1 MSHPMDPGPPPPYQP
16 PPPQGG
22 YPPPYPGPHPPG
34 PYPPPYP
41 PSPYPAPYPP
51 GSYPPPGYAQPP
63 QAQTTSGFA
72 IASLI
77 FGAIGGIL
85 FGVIFGVIA
94 LGKTKPGGQRG
105 RGLAI
110 GGLVLSGAWA
120 VGIAVLVAVVAL
132 SPTHTVSARDIKVG
146 DCFAELPRGNRISS
160 VGTTGCDQPHAAE
173 VAGIVTIPDGPF
185 PGESGFGAY
194 GKDCKD
200 DLASYSPA
208 ALLDPDI
215 DLAIMPPTRES
226 WQRGDRAMVCVAT
239 FTTKR
244 TGSIKS

>member
-1 MSHPMDPGPPPPYQP
+1 MDPGPPHPYQP
-16 PPPQGG
+16 PPPPGG
-22 YPPPYPGPHPPG
+22 YRPPYPGPYAGPYPPG
-34 PYPPPYP
+34 PYPP
-41 PSPYPAPYPP
+41 SYPP
-51 GSYPPPGYAQPP
+51 GPYPPPGYAQPP

-72 IASLI
+72 IAALV
-77 FGAIGGIL
+77 FGAFGGIL
-85 FGVIFGVIA
+85 LGVIFGVIA

-110 GGLVLSGAWA
+110 GGLVLSGVWA
-120 VGIAVLVAVVAL
+120 LGIAVAIAVVAL

-160 VGTTGCDQPHAAE
+160 VDTTSCDRPHAAE

-200 DLASYSPA
+200 SLASYSPTA
-208 ALLDPDI
+208 VFEPDI

-226 WQRGDRAMVCVAT
+226 WHRGDRAMVCVAT

>member
-1 MSHPMDPGPPPPYQP
+1 MSQPMDPGPPPPYQP

-22 YPPPYPGPHPPG
+22 YPPPYPPGPYPPQYPPNPYAVPYPPG
-34 PYPPPYP
+34 PYPPP
-41 PSPYPAPYPP
+41 
-51 GSYPPPGYAQPP
+51 GYPPPP
-63 QAQTTSGFA
+63 QAATTSGFA
-72 IASLI
+72 VASLI
-77 FGAIGGIL
+77 FGAVGGIL
-85 FGVIFGVIA
+85 LSVIFGVIA

-110 GGLVLSGAWA
+110 GGLALSGAWA
-120 VGIAVLVAVVAL
+120 VGIAVVVVVVAL

-146 DCFAELPRGNRISS
+146 DCFVEVPRGNRISS
-160 VGTTGCDQPHAAE
+160 VDTTSCDRPHAAE

-185 PGESGFGAY
+185 PGESGFDAY
-194 GKDCKD
+194 GSSCKD
-200 DLASYSPA
+200 DLASYSPP

-239 FTTKR
+239 FTAKR